1 VFIEEI
7 KKMFF
12 FDEDQDDGQQHQQ
25 MDILNNKN
33 TSIYHEFAIPQIR
46 REMAATVINKDDQIV
61 SLEELQ
67 NRKPSQNFVDYNSF
81 TTNCPP
87 TIIDKSDVNNMR
99 FDIGYSNNNSH
110 QHQRANN
117 NNYNYQQQQKAK
129 KWHFNDYYRLVDDHL
144 GSGAYASV
152 KTAINLS
159 NGEEYAVK
167 VVNKHKHGHTR
178 SRIMREV
185 QIFKLCR
192 NHPNIVQLV
201 EWFEDDHSFYMVFE
215 KMRGGP
221 LLNHIQRK
229 VCFTEQEAS
238 LVTRDIANAL
248 KFLHDRGI
256 AHRDVKPENILC
268 TELDKISPV
277 KLCDLDLASKPFDTT
292 TNTTNMRPVQS
303 EPDLASPVGSA
314 EFMAPEVVDAFV
326 GEALKY
332 DKRCDMWSLG
342 VIIYI
347 MLCGYPPFYGE
358 CEKENCG
365 WDQGESCSDCQ
376 ENLFHRIQG
385 GYFDFP
391 DEEWK
396 HISASAK
403 DLICHLL
410 VRNVRQRYT
419 ADEVLAHPWVTRGAP
434 KTPLQTATNLSR
446 NDSARDVHQMNEHF
460 LMMNRI
466 SPMIARLSS
475 RLNAAAAE
483 AAAVVVV
490 NGGGGGVGGNT
501 THQHH
506 NNNNHQYP
514 LQQQQQ
520 PPHYQP
526 LQLHHHHNHVGG
538 VVHQPHQ
545 HHHFAHPSP
554 PISLPH
560 QHLMITMKNN

>member
-1 VFIEEI
+1 R
-7 KKMFF
+7 
-12 FDEDQDDGQQHQQ
+12 DDGQQ
-25 MDILNNKN
+25 MDVKNNN
-33 TSIYHEFAIPQIR
+33 NNSQIYHDFAIPQFNSR
-46 REMAATVINKDDQIV
+46 GGMVATAAIKDDQIV

-67 NRKPSQNFVDYNSF
+67 NRKPSQNFADYNSF
-81 TTNCPP
+81 NTTCPP
-87 TIIDKSDVNNMR
+87 IDSSDVNMR
-99 FDIGYSNNNSH
+99 FDIGYNNSH
-110 QHQRANN
+110 QQRG
-117 NNYNYQQQQKAK
+117 NNYQQKAK

-152 KTAINLS
+152 KTAINLAS
-159 NGEEYAVK
+159 GEEYAVK

-201 EWFEDDHSFYMVFE
+201 EWFEDDSSFYMVFE

-268 TELDKISPV
+268 TEVDKISPV
-277 KLCDLDLASKPFDTT
+277 KLCDLDLASKPFDATT
-292 TNTTNMRPVQS
+292 TPGRMRPVQS

-396 HISASAK
+396 HISDSAK

-419 ADEVLAHPWVTRGAP
+419 ADEVLTHPWVTRGAP

-475 RLNAAAAE
+475 RLNV
-483 AAAVVVV
+483 AAAVEAGSVVV
-490 NGGGGGVGGNT
+490 VPGGGVVNN
-501 THQHH
+501 H
-506 NNNNHQYP
+506 NNNNNNINNTNNNNNLHHQYP
-514 LQQQQQ
+514 PPPPQQQ
-520 PPHYQP
+520 PPHHQP
-526 LQLHHHHNHVGG
+526 LQLHGQFAHHH
-538 VVHQPHQ
+538 P
-545 HHHFAHPSP
+545 HHHHPSP

>member
-1 VFIEEI
+1 
-7 KKMFF
+7 MAL
-12 FDEDQDDGQQHQQ
+12 DQQ
-25 MDILNNKN
+25 K
-33 TSIYHEFAIPQIR
+33 
-46 REMAATVINKDDQIV
+46 
-61 SLEELQ
+61 
-67 NRKPSQNFVDYNSF
+67 RKPSQHYVDYSF
-81 TTNCPP
+81 NTPLVDISENANFIMRDTT
-87 TIIDKSDVNNMR
+87 S
-99 FDIGYSNNNSH
+99 YQY
-110 QHQRANN
+110 QHHHYA
-117 NNYNYQQQQKAK
+117 QKAK
-129 KWHFNDYYRLVDDHL
+129 KWHFKDYYKLVDDHL

-152 KTAINLS
+152 KTAINLTT
-159 NGEEYAVK
+159 GKEYAVK
-167 VVNKHKHGHTR
+167 LVNKHEYGHTR

-185 QIFKLCR
+185 QIFKLCK

-201 EWFEDDHSFYMVFE
+201 EWFEDESCFYMVFE

-268 TELDKISPV
+268 TEHDKISPV
-277 KLCDLDLASKPFDTT
+277 KLCDLDLASKPFV
-292 TNTTNMRPVQS
+292 NENGRNMHSVQS

-358 CEKENCG
+358 CERDNCG
-365 WDQGESCSDCQ
+365 WDQGESCPDCQ
-376 ENLFHRIQG
+376 AALFQRIQG
-385 GYFDFP
+385 GNFDFP

-396 HISASAK
+396 HISADAK
-403 DLICHLL
+403 DLIRHLL

-419 ADEVLAHPWVTRGAP
+419 ADDVLAHPWVIRGAP

-475 RLNAAAAE
+475 RLD
-483 AAAVVVV
+483 AAV
-490 NGGGGGVGGNT
+490 GGGTHNQHLVGPNNACMNT
-501 THQHH
+501 SSTLS
-506 NNNNHQYP
+506 P
-514 LQQQQQ
+514 A
-520 PPHYQP
+520 PP
-526 LQLHHHHNHVGG
+526 
-538 VVHQPHQ
+538 
-545 HHHFAHPSP
+545 P
-554 PISLPH
+554 PISS
-560 QHLMITMKNN
+560 TSTTSSATASASCA

>member
-1 VFIEEI
+1 
-7 KKMFF
+7 MFF
-12 FDEDQDDGQQHQQ
+12 LDEEQHAEQLLVPAKIHQQPSARGGATVQEDQ
-25 MDILNNKN
+25 
-33 TSIYHEFAIPQIR
+33 
-46 REMAATVINKDDQIV
+46 TVVDQRKH
-61 SLEELQ
+61 LQ
-67 NRKPSQNFVDYNSF
+67 NCIDYNS
-81 TTNCPP
+81 PLV
-87 TIIDKSDVNNMR
+87 DLD
-99 FDIGYSNNNSH
+99 NNNVSMRDMGYYH
-110 QHQRANN
+110 QQAQHYTPPQ
-117 NNYNYQQQQKAK
+117 YSQKGK
-129 KWHFNDYYRLVDDHL
+129 KWHFKDYYKLVDDHL

-159 NGEEYAVK
+159 TGKEYAVK
-167 VVNKHKHGHTR
+167 VVSKHEHGHTR
-178 SRIMREV
+178 SRILREV
-185 QIFKLCR
+185 QIFKICK

-201 EWFEDDHSFYMVFE
+201 EWFEDESSFYMVFE

-268 TELDKISPV
+268 TEMDKISPV
-277 KLCDLDLASKPFDTT
+277 KLCDLDLASKPFV
-292 TNTTNMRPVQS
+292 NENGNRMRSVHS

-358 CEKENCG
+358 CERENCG
-365 WDQGESCSDCQ
+365 WDQGESCPDCQ
-376 ENLFHRIQG
+376 ENLFQRIQG

-396 HISASAK
+396 HISLEAK
-403 DLICHLL
+403 DLIRHLL

-419 ADEVLAHPWVTRGAP
+419 ADEVLAHPWVIRGAP

-475 RLNAAAAE
+475 RLDASIVSAGAQHL
-483 AAAVVVV
+483 VSSP
-490 NGGGGGVGGNT
+490 NGCINNT
-501 THQHH
+501 SL
-506 NNNNHQYP
+506 NP
-514 LQQQQQ
+514 A
-520 PPHYQP
+520 PPP
-526 LQLHHHHNHVGG
+526 
-538 VVHQPHQ
+538 
-545 HHHFAHPSP
+545 P
-554 PISLPH
+554 PINVSSAVSPLETCQNVMMNQLKRQDSKQDLLYH
-560 QHLMITMKNN
+560 QNHRETQVHV